1 MADDEAIALYGAVK
15 RMAEAMAAREA
26 VLDAKTAA
34 LDHAIAELKGLP
46 LALGKQTSQYIAMGV
61 RQSIQDDFSRPIETA
76 VKGPL
81 ELLNREIYHAR
92 DVMAQVGNEVAFQ
105 TWRWVAF
112 LVLIGVAIGSGGC
125 YWFFVR
131 DLNQVN
137 ERLDSIQ
144 QQVMV
149 VAPLPDAKPAI
160 GSPTRAH
167 HSSHPAIA
175 PSAP

>member
-1 MADDEAIALYGAVK
+1 MTEEELLALYALVRK
-15 RMAEAMAAREA
+15 EAEGMAAREE
-26 VLDAKTAA
+26 A
-34 LDHAIAELKGLP
+34 LRARTLALNQSIEQLQQLP
-46 LALGKQTSQYIAMGV
+46 LTLGKQTSEYIAMGV
-61 RQSIQDDFSRPIETA
+61 RQAIKDDFSRPIETA

-112 LVLIGVAIGSGGC
+112 LVLVGVALGSGGC

-137 ERLDSIQ
+137 ERLDTIQ
-144 QQVMV
+144 QQVV
-149 VAPLPDAKPAI
+149 LAIPVPDAKTAGGPSTKGHH
-160 GSPTRAH
+160 GSHAAP
-167 HSSHPAIA
+167 A